1 MGQKL
6 EPPRFAQLYVVGL
19 DPKGRPRGARF
30 AVLKDSIVSA
40 AMDLNCLILIHQ
52 PEAVTVLG
60 AKLPIGCVYGTGK
73 LVKLFIPAIRLS
85 LYKQILKAA
94 RTADKRDTVRMDATR
109 RTLH

>member
-1 MGQKL
+1 MGQKSQ
-6 EPPRFAQLYVVGL
+6 PATFNQLFVVGL
-19 DPKGRPRGARF
+19 DSTGNPRGARF
-30 AVLKDSIVSA
+30 SFLKDSIVSA
-40 AMDLNCLILIHQ
+40 AMDLNCRILINQ